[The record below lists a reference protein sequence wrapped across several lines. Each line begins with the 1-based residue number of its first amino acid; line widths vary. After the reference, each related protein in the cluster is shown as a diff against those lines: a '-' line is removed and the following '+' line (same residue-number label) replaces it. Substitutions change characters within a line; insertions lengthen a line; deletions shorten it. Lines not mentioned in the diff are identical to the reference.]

1 MMKRRS
7 FMAWT
12 AAVVLTATPAVAQG
26 LSLDQVSAYL
36 NGLQTA
42 QGGFTQINAD
52 GTLSTGQ
59 IYIKR
64 PGRIRFEYNAADN
77 SLVMAGGGQVAI
89 FDPRS
94 NNGPDRYPLNQTPL
108 KIILER
114 NVDLAR
120 ASMVMGHTSDGTT
133 TTVTAQDPAHPQY
146 GNIQMVFTAN
156 PVELRQW
163 IVTDEV
169 GSQTT
174 MILNDLV
181 RGGRINDIKFNI
193 AMRRKIGII
202 EPVRIKK
209 GRLTEAP
216 FFAKFCDKIVAAR
229 RTLPH
234 VRRLHLRYGQANFC
248 FSTCRAYIRSG
259 HRDRLGTDCGCRSLP
274 SRLRLWSATCTTP

>member
-64 PGRIRFEYNAADN
+64 PGRIRFEYNAPDN

-120 ASMVMGHTSDGTT
+120 ASMVTGHTSDGTT

-193 AMRRKIGII
+193 VNEMK
-202 EPVRIKK
+202 
-209 GRLTEAP
+209 
-216 FFAKFCDKIVAAR
+216 
-229 RTLPH
+229 
-234 VRRLHLRYGQANFC
+234 N
-248 FSTCRAYIRSG
+248 
-259 HRDRLGTDCGCRSLP
+259 
-274 SRLRLWSATCTTP
+274 WNN

>member
-12 AAVVLTATPAVAQG
+12 AAMVLTATPAVAQG
-26 LSLDQVSAYL
+26 LLLDQVSAYL

-64 PGRIRFEYNAADN
+64 PGRIRFEYNAPDN

-193 AMRRKIGII
+193 VNETK
-202 EPVRIKK
+202 
-209 GRLTEAP
+209 
-216 FFAKFCDKIVAAR
+216 
-229 RTLPH
+229 
-234 VRRLHLRYGQANFC
+234 N
-248 FSTCRAYIRSG
+248 
-259 HRDRLGTDCGCRSLP
+259 
-274 SRLRLWSATCTTP
+274 WNN

>member
-64 PGRIRFEYNAADN
+64 PGRIRFEYNAPDN

-193 AMRRKIGII
+193 VNETK
-202 EPVRIKK
+202 
-209 GRLTEAP
+209 
-216 FFAKFCDKIVAAR
+216 
-229 RTLPH
+229 
-234 VRRLHLRYGQANFC
+234 N
-248 FSTCRAYIRSG
+248 
-259 HRDRLGTDCGCRSLP
+259 
-274 SRLRLWSATCTTP
+274 WNN

>member
-1 MMKRRS
+1 
-7 FMAWT
+7 MALAT
-12 AAVVLTATPAVAQG
+12 AMALTATSAAAQQ
-26 LSLDQVSAYL
+26 LSLGQVSEYL

-59 IYIKR
+59 VFIKR
-64 PGRIRFEYNAADN
+64 PGRIRFEYNAPDN

-94 NNGPDRYPLNQTPL
+94 NSGPDRYPLNQTPL

-120 ASMVMGHTSDGTT
+120 ASMVTGHTSDGTT
-133 TTVTAQDPAHPQY
+133 TTITAQDPQNPQY

-163 IVTDEV
+163 IVTDDV

-174 MILNDLV
+174 VILNDLA
-181 RGGRINDIKFNI
+181 RGGSIGDIKFNI
-193 AMRRKIGII
+193 INEM
-202 EPVRIKK
+202 
-209 GRLTEAP
+209 
-216 FFAKFCDKIVAAR
+216 
-229 RTLPH
+229 
-234 VRRLHLRYGQANFC
+234 NN
-248 FSTCRAYIRSG
+248 
-259 HRDRLGTDCGCRSLP
+259 
-274 SRLRLWSATCTTP
+274 WNN

>member
-1 MMKRRS
+1 MKRRS

-64 PGRIRFEYNAADN
+64 PGRIRFEYNAPDN

-120 ASMVMGHTSDGTT
+120 ASMVTGHTSDGTT

-193 AMRRKIGII
+193 VNEMK
-202 EPVRIKK
+202 
-209 GRLTEAP
+209 
-216 FFAKFCDKIVAAR
+216 
-229 RTLPH
+229 
-234 VRRLHLRYGQANFC
+234 N
-248 FSTCRAYIRSG
+248 
-259 HRDRLGTDCGCRSLP
+259 
-274 SRLRLWSATCTTP
+274 WNN